1 MSSTFLYQQHFHQIR
16 MGSNDDLF
24 VHGTGIKTFTLDV
37 FDRWGMKVFT
47 TSDLKV
53 GWNGAHKDKPVVAGV
68 YTYYLK
74 FEKFDGSF
82 GELKGNITLVR

>member
-1 MSSTFLYQQHFHQIR
+1 
-16 MGSNDDLF
+16 
-24 VHGTGIKTFTLDV
+24 
-37 FDRWGMKVFT
+37 MKVFT